1 MLKSWAKITGKRLQF
16 EGFKIIIKLT
26 PNLIPLPLEAVPETL
41 SQTIHDDDRQT
52 WDGIS
57 EIYKEDI
64 ILDIT
69 NVGFL
74 KSGKW
79 SVICIACGSLKL

>member
-1 MLKSWAKITGKRLQF
+1 MFKSLTLIPSKILQF
-16 EGFKIIIKLT
+16 ERFKILVIKLT

-57 EIYKEDI
+57 EIYKEDKY
-64 ILDIT
+64 IT
-69 NVGFL
+69 NVEFF

>member
-1 MLKSWAKITGKRLQF
+1 
-16 EGFKIIIKLT
+16 LT

-41 SQTIHDDDRQT
+41 SQTIHDDDDKQT

-57 EIYKEDI
+57 EIYKEDKYI
-64 ILDIT
+64 A
-69 NVGFL
+69 NVEFF

-79 SVICIACGSLKL
+79 SVICNACGSLKL

>member
-1 MLKSWAKITGKRLQF
+1 MFKSLTLIPSKILQF

-52 WDGIS
+52 
-57 EIYKEDI
+57 
-64 ILDIT
+64 
-69 NVGFL
+69 
-74 KSGKW
+74 
-79 SVICIACGSLKL
+79 

>member
-1 MLKSWAKITGKRLQF
+1 MFKSLTLIPSKRLQF
-16 EGFKIIIKLT
+16 ERFKILIIKLT

-52 WDGIS
+52 WGGIS
-57 EIYKEDI
+57 EIYKEDKYI
-64 ILDIT
+64 A
-69 NVGFL
+69 NVEFF

-79 SVICIACGSLKL
+79 SVICNACGSLKL